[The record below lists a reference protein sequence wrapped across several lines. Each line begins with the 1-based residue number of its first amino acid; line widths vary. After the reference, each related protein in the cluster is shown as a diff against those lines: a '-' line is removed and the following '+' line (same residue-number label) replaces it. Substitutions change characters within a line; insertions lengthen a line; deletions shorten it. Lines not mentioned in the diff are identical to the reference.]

1 MKTIIVFLSIMLVL
15 FFGCNE
21 KKSKIEIIPN
31 YDAIYLPVSKV
42 SEAAVPM
49 DSSFNSDI
57 QNIFKNIVEKIQD
70 KKDTEPRYYEFEY
83 RFYINKDG
91 KIDKVKTLEN
101 HFHNAHITQKE
112 RSKATNLLIQQLER
126 FRFIPAKMAG
136 QNVKSRYDIEIVIIF
151 KNGKVSVV
159 KYDNLG
165 HFGEKN
171 TDDVYFVA
179 VEHMP
184 SPIGGVAGIQKRIS
198 YPEKARKA
206 GIQGRVFVKAFI
218 DEKGNVVKTEI
229 IKGIGGGCDEVAQ
242 NAVKQTKFIPGR
254 QRGKAVKVQVSVPI
268 LFKMK

>member
-1 MKTIIVFLSIMLVL
+1 MKTKIFIITLLFM

-21 KKSKIEIIPN
+21 KSSKIEIIPN
-31 YDAIYLPVSKV
+31 YDAIYLPFSKI
-42 SEAAVPM
+42 SEGAVPM

-126 FRFIPAKMAG
+126 FRFIPAKLAG
-136 QNVKSRYDIEIVIIF
+136 QNVKSRYDIELGIMF
-151 KNGKVSVV
+151 NNGKVSVV
-159 KYDNLG
+159 KNDKLG
-165 HFGEKN
+165 HFGKIN
-171 TDDVYFVA
+171 TDNIYFVA

-184 SPIGGVAGIQKRIS
+184 SPIGGVAGIQKRIT
-198 YPEKARKA
+198 YPEKARKT

-229 IKGIGGGCDEVAQ
+229 IKGIGGGCDEAAQ

-254 QRGKAVKVQVSVPI
+254 QRGKAVKVQVTVPI